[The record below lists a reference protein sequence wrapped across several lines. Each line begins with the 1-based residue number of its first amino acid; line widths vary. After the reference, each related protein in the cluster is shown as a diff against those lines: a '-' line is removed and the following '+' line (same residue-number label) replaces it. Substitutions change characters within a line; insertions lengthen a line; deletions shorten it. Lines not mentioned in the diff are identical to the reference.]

1 MDEMKNGVQIAPSS
15 VELVYRVVGETHVFS
30 SREILGLLHIGSVDR
45 KTAFTN
51 VISRLSKHVTAA
63 YNCSAA
69 YKCEMSYDEFAQHI
83 DAENDMSGNFLTLKL
98 DERPT
103 ERRCT

>member
-1 MDEMKNGVQIAPSS
+1 MESGMQIVPNS

-30 SREILGLLHIGSVDR
+30 SKGILGLLHIGSVNR

-63 YNCSAA
+63 YNCPAA
-69 YKCEMSYDEFAQHI
+69 YKCEMSYDEFAQHV
-83 DAENDMSGNFLTLKL
+83 DAENDISGNFLTLKL
-98 DERPT
+98 DEQAMA
-103 ERRCT
+103 CQ